1 MSGARLGF
9 LGLGWIGQHRLRAL
23 AESGAEVAALFDSR
37 PEALATVREIAPAA
51 HVARSFEDLLA
62 QPLDGIVIA
71 TPSAQHAQQ
80 ALRALERGLAVFCQK
95 PLGRD
100 AFETE
105 HVVTAARNS
114 DRLLG
119 VDFSYRYSQGMQRVR
134 ELVRSG
140 ELGGIYAARLVFH
153 NAYGPDKPW
162 FYDAQLSGGGALMDL
177 GSHLVDL
184 ALWVLDFP
192 QLRGATCQLYAQGMP
207 LLAAGAR
214 SRGRLVEDYV
224 SAQLTL
230 EHDVAVDLN
239 CSWKLHAGC
248 DCVIEASFFGTRG
261 AASLRN
267 VAGSFYDFTAE
278 AFAGTSRRVLTT
290 PPDAWGGRAAV
301 AWAERL
307 ARDRGYDPA
316 ADELLHVARA
326 LDCIYAAGP
335 PAPLENVCGS

>member
-1 MSGARLGF
+1 MTGARLGF

-23 AESGAEVAALFDSR
+23 ADSGATVAAAYD
-37 PEALATVREIAPAA
+37 PNPDALLALREIAPAA
-51 HVARSFEDLLA
+51 YRASSFEDLL
-62 QPLDGIVIA
+62 QRPLDGLVIA

-80 ALRALERGLAVFCQK
+80 AVRALERGLSVFCQK

-100 AFETE
+100 ALEVQR
-105 HVVTAARNS
+105 VVEAARAS
-114 DRLLG
+114 DRLLA
-119 VDFSYRYSQGMQRVR
+119 VDFSYRYTQAMQRVR

-140 ELGGIYAARLVFH
+140 ELGRIYAAQLVFH

-177 GSHLVDL
+177 GSHLIDL

-192 QLRGATCQLYAQGMP
+192 RLHGATSQLYAQGTP

-214 SRGRLVEDYV
+214 SRSRIVEDYV

-230 EHDVAVDLN
+230 DPDVAVDLN

-248 DCVIEASFFGTRG
+248 DCVIEASFYGTRG

-278 AFAGTSRRVLTT
+278 ALFGTSRRELAS

-301 AWAERL
+301 AWAARL
-307 ARDRGYDPA
+307 PHDARYDPA
-316 ADELLHVARA
+316 AKELLQVARV
-326 LDCIYAAGP
+326 LDCIYVAGP
-335 PAPLENVCGS
+335 PAAPEHACGS